1 MWRELM
7 RLTKNPPAPWTLIGA
22 HMVAVH
28 GWALGREPIRTSLD
42 ADVLVDVRLVTAG
55 TAVVSQAL
63 VRDGFELVD
72 YSATGLGHT
81 FAAGDVRFDVLAP
94 DNVGR
99 RARLKTIPGFRTV
112 MVPGGTQALARSAP
126 IQIRSR
132 SSRGTVPLP
141 SLLGAILIKTR
152 AIAVDDLPENQRSDV
167 AFLFTLVEDPD
178 ELASQTVQMNADGF
192 EGTRTS
198 AILTMPAGPG
208 SLGLKTGRSCTADL
222 LQVLLHHH
230 LDDRAPCV
238 TAP

>member
-1 MWRELM
+1 MWLELM

-28 GWALGREPIRTSLD
+28 GWALGHEPIRTSLD
-42 ADVLVDVRLVTAG
+42 ADVLVDVRLVTTG
-55 TAVVSQAL
+55 TAVVSQTL

-72 YSATGLGHT
+72 YSATGVGHT

-94 DNVGR
+94 DNLGQ
-99 RARLKTIPGFRTV
+99 RARLKTIRGFRTV

-152 AIAVDDLPENQRSDV
+152 AIRVDDLPDNQRSDV
-167 AFLFTLVEDPD
+167 AFLFSLVEDPD
-178 ELASQTVQMNADGF
+178 ELVSQITAKERGWLRRHPYFGDPHDACWTGIVGAEDG
-192 EGTRTS
+192 
-198 AILTMPAGPG
+198 AIVYRRLTAGP
-208 SLGLKTGRSCTADL
+208 SSSSSS
-222 LQVLLHHH
+222 
-230 LDDRAPCV
+230 
-238 TAP
+238 